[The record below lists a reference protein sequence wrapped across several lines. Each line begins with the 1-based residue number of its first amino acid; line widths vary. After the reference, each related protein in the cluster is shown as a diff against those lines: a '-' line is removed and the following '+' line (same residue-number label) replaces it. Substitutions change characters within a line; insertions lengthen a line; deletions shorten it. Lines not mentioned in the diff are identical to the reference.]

1 MHKFMWLC
9 PGRKSNHHWLL
20 SSMSMWWP
28 KRGTWCKGDR
38 GAETGSDLHLVVM
51 KMNLLGISKTNKWHL
66 MKRQK
71 KRWSAYFARLLQW
84 DGHAQHRYLQDLHRD
99 VTMVEVRSHTP
110 TEEEEGT
117 RFERVTGLMLK
128 AGGEVVV
135 RWLHS
140 IVNVNVKTSCVD
152 QMFTLRQLGEKII
165 EKIKW
170 IALRALLD

>member
-1 MHKFMWLC
+1 
-9 PGRKSNHHWLL
+9 
-20 SSMSMWWP
+20 
-28 KRGTWCKGDR
+28 
-38 GAETGSDLHLVVM
+38 
-51 KMNLLGISKTNKWHL
+51 
-66 MKRQK
+66 
-71 KRWSAYFARLLQW
+71 
-84 DGHAQHRYLQDLHRD
+84 
-99 VTMVEVRSHTP
+99 MVEVRSHTP

-140 IVNVNVKTSCVD
+140 IVNVNMKTSCVD